1 MKHNILR
8 KGFLFLSL
16 IAFCS
21 LSAMTQTQNI
31 TTTSA
36 CRLFAD
42 IENISSVLSYIPKGT
57 ELEVTEYSGD
67 YALVEYDGTK
77 GWIRA
82 DKTSAPLSQEQSKVQ
97 DQYNE
102 TQDYKSYNPNQVADR
117 YTILIDKYGYNTG
130 KAIYEHKIWKGID
143 NNMVKDSWGKPL
155 QVSRE
160 INSSG
165 TIEIWTYRK
174 SWLLLRNGILTEWGP
189 NK

>member
-1 MKHNILR
+1 MKINIFR
-8 KGFLFLSL
+8 KGILVLFV
-16 IAFCS
+16 IVAGS
-21 LSAMTQTQNI
+21 LSVIAQTQKI

-42 IENISSVLSYIPKGT
+42 IENVSSVLSYIPKGK
-57 ELEVTEYSGD
+57 ELEVIEYSGD
-67 YALVEYDGTK
+67 YALIEYEGTK
-77 GWIRA
+77 GWIRT
-82 DKTSAPLSQEQSKVQ
+82 DKTSAPQAPEQVQ

-102 TQDYKSYNPNQVADR
+102 SQNYNSYNPGQIADR
-117 YTILIDKYGYNTG
+117 YSILIDKYGYTTG

-160 INSSG
+160 INSTG

-174 SWLLLRNGILTEWGP
+174 SWLLIKNGILTEWGP
-189 NK
+189 NKNV